1 MGIFSFLNRDQ
12 DLADY
17 IPAPVT
23 PAPEET
29 GPGLP
34 EMCREMPIE
43 VVEKTGRVLN
53 TGLITE
59 HGGTEFTMG
68 RHPGGLSFKVCEP
81 GSTVYVRGCDN
92 KMNQFYLRATVE
104 ESTRILMKLKDLE
117 PEVHENQRDTF
128 RLAVNNVPI
137 SIYYFNDERFERPEE
152 CKLVDISGGGLR
164 FVGDYPY
171 EPNSLIYCQYSLDMG
186 EKKKDYSLMAKIL
199 VSIEVENKP
208 GSYEHRAQYINIDT
222 SEREEI
228 IRFIFEEERKRR
240 KREKGL

>member
-1 MGIFSFLNRDQ
+1 MLSE
-12 DLADY
+12 Y
-17 IPAPVT
+17 
-23 PAPEET
+23 
-29 GPGLP
+29 
-34 EMCREMPIE
+34 
-43 VVEKTGRVLN
+43 VV
-53 TGLITE
+53 
-59 HGGTEFTMG
+59 
-68 RHPGGLSFKVCEP
+68 P
-81 GSTVYVRGCDN
+81 GSKIEIRPINQEDLGEELLIKKKVYQSQVSDILSEDR
-92 KMNQFYLRATVE
+92 LE
-104 ESTRILMKLKDLE
+104 ILMPMENTRLISLPVNSEYQIYFFTENGIYQSSAIVVDVYKPDKNFVLLLQLTAGLRKTQRREYYRLDCAIGINIRPLEEDEMKAAARHDRYLKPDL
-117 PEVHENQRDTF
+117 PFKQ
-128 RLAVNNVPI
+128 AVA
-137 SIYYFNDERFERPEE
+137 
-152 CKLVDISGGGLR
+152 VDISGGGLR